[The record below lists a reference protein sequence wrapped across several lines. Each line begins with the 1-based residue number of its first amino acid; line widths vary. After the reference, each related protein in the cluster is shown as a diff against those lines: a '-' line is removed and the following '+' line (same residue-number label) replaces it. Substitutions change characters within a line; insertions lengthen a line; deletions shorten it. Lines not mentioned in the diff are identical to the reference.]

1 MPRGTIGQAVDSA
14 PTARQDLAGAQQRPG
29 TVRQAAHDLRQPVAA
44 VLALASA
51 ALSDESAT
59 ELVQQRLEQIVT
71 EAHWLSKI
79 INDML
84 AEPGIPPSAEAV
96 DIGALVRDTVKSEQ
110 LISAAQISLQQ
121 PDQGPRYLMVVGTRL
136 RRALANV
143 LANATRAA
151 GPDGHVEVTEHAQGN
166 TELVEI
172 VDDGPGFG
180 SMTVGNR
187 TGIGLQITG
196 QMLAECGGR
205 MEVERLSSG
214 QTLVRLSLPVMAD
227 GPMAGDGR

>member
-1 MPRGTIGQAVDSA
+1 
-14 PTARQDLAGAQQRPG
+14 
-29 TVRQAAHDLRQPVAA
+29 VAA

-51 ALSDESAT
+51 ALSDERAP
-59 ELVQQRLEQIVT
+59 ERVQQRLEQIVS

-84 AEPGIPPSAEAV
+84 AEPGVPPGTEAV
-96 DIGALVRDTVKSEQ
+96 DIVTLVRDTVKSEQ
-110 LISAAQISLQQ
+110 LICAAQISLQQ
-121 PDQGPRYLMVVGTRL
+121 SDQGPRYLMAVGTRL

-151 GPDGHVEVTEHAQGN
+151 GPDGHVKLTERTAGNAELIEV
-166 TELVEI
+166 I
-172 VDDGPGFG
+172 DDGPGFG
-180 SMTVGNR
+180 STAAVNR

-205 MEVERLSSG
+205 MEVERLPSG
-214 QTLVRLSLPVMAD
+214 QTLVRLLLPVMTYRRV
-227 GPMAGDGR
+227 AGSDR